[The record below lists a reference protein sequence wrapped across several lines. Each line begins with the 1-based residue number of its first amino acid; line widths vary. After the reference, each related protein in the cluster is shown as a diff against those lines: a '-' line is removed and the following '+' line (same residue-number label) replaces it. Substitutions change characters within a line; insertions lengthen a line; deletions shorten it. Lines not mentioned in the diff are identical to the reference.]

1 MPGCRQTIL
10 TALVHVA
17 VRGCVVCYG
26 VFSADGICCG
36 ALFHLSSS
44 ENLHFRRL
52 KCLRWSLITVFL
64 VELIEESCVGCTPG
78 WDCLNLWSLLW
89 HEGCCEPWLP
99 LCCAL
104 WLCPWDPQ
112 SSAVVSQP
120 CWSLP
125 GALWVLGTGTSEG
138 DVGDRA
144 ASWCF
149 SSRCGQSWGH
159 IAAWGVHPC
168 PCRRSRCCRRE
179 WESCS
184 FLPLLGLGSPP
195 SPSNNFSLYK
205 LSLAHLQRQLCTL
218 TCFFL
223 TTVNYAGFLW
233 QTYLTFL
240 ILFFLFSTALSKI

>member
-1 MPGCRQTIL
+1 MSKVEFNNCFFGRIDRGILCRVYSRLGLPQPLVPVLVWPCSGTRAAVSPGSLSVVPCGSVPGTPR
-10 TALVHVA
+10 ALLLSPSRAGACLGLCGCWGQEPQKGMLVTGLPRDAFPLGV
-17 VRGCVVCYG
+17 VR
-26 VFSADGICCG
+26 
-36 ALFHLSSS
+36 
-44 ENLHFRRL
+44 
-52 KCLRWSLITVFL
+52 
-64 VELIEESCVGCTPG
+64 VEVTL
-78 WDCLNLWSLLW
+78 
-89 HEGCCEPWLP
+89 
-99 LCCAL
+99 
-104 WLCPWDPQ
+104 
-112 SSAVVSQP
+112 
-120 CWSLP
+120 LP
-125 GALWVLGTGTSEG
+125 G
-138 DVGDRA
+138 
-144 ASWCF
+144 
-149 SSRCGQSWGH
+149 
-159 IAAWGVHPC
+159 GVHPC